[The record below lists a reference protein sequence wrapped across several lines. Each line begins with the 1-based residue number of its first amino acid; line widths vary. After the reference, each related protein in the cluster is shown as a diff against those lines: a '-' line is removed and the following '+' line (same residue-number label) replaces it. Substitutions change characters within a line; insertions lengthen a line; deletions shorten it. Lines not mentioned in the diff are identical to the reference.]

1 MTGLQEKQLG
11 LYHVES
17 SNKALVGLA
26 RNIAREICGRQGKV
40 SIDDVRSDTRM
51 AGFEPTSP
59 NVWGTIWNEEGW
71 RCVERR
77 FSTRKSNHHREIKV
91 WEWIGHE
98 TVQHL

>member
-1 MTGLQEKQLG
+1 MNGLEQKQLG
-11 LYHVES
+11 LYRVES

-26 RNIAREICGRQGKV
+26 RAVAREICGRVGQV

-51 AGFEPTSP
+51 AGFEPTSQ

-71 RCVERR
+71 KCIDRK

-91 WEWIGHE
+91 WRYEGD
-98 TVQHL
+98 